1 MQRTALVKRWLG
13 PTTRRE
19 HRDQR
24 EKPEASFTPATG
36 VLMALRKVTPED
48 AFTLLRA
55 ASQRL
60 HRKLRDVAPGVLE
73 TGALPAAPTTDA

>member
-1 MQRTALVKRWLG
+1 
-13 PTTRRE
+13 
-19 HRDQR
+19 
-24 EKPEASFTPATG
+24 
-36 VLMALRKVTPED
+36 MALHKVTPED